1 MDAEISPPNSGPKRH
16 RLSRSGEKGWAFLV
30 LSGLGTMALVYCDVR
45 FAGFS
50 TFALPVL
57 VLCCAVALYRLRV
70 RSTAIADRLA
80 SLVDDSGTGTPEQ
93 RIARCTAALE
103 ARSQGLDQRWGQIHR
118 VTGLATREPLLA
130 QVEDDGEG
138 MMGVIAFVDFDRVC
152 AFDPAMGDRML
163 RELAIRVR
171 RMVGQDRLLAHVDR
185 AHFAIWFGPSV
196 TEEDVRGELSAICYA
211 LGAPIHEGTRD
222 FVPETRAQHG
232 AYMKSAQPS
241 QALLAQL
248 IAACSTGGT
257 ASPHSGIGDTTAA
270 IVRDHYTIEQ
280 DLRGAIQ
287 SGELEMRY
295 QPQIDAGTGR
305 LSGAEALLRWNHPSR
320 GMVAPGLFIPIVEA
334 AGMADEFG
342 MWALNSACREASR
355 WLAGRLGDLRM
366 AVNVSSHQ
374 LDRPDM
380 LKLIERTLARHRLPP
395 RMLDIELTE
404 SAATQDIARA
414 GELFDALRSRGIE
427 IAIDDFGT
435 GFSSLTA
442 LRSLSF
448 DKIKIDREFV
458 TAVHERR
465 DSQAICQSVIALGRG
480 LGIRV
485 LAEGVEE
492 FEEYAWLR
500 QHGCTEFQG
509 FYFSRPL
516 TGEEFHA
523 YARDPAH
530 IDTLLD
536 LGPRGIQSIISQ
548 RIA

>member
-1 MDAEISPPNSGPKRH
+1 MET
-16 RLSRSGEKGWAFLV
+16 L
-30 LSGLGTMALVYCDVR
+30 

-50 TFALPVL
+50 NLALPTLALGAALAAYHVHRRSR
-57 VLCCAVALYRLRV
+57 AV
-70 RSTAIADRLA
+70 ADRLA
-80 SLVDDSGTGTPEQ
+80 KLADDSGTGTLEQ
-93 RIARCTAALE
+93 RVARCLKTLE
-103 ARSQGLDQRWGQIHR
+103 ERSHGLDQRWGQTHR

-130 QVEDDGEG
+130 QVESDGHG
-138 MMGVIAFVDFDRVC
+138 ALGVIAFADFDRVC
-152 AFDPAMGDRML
+152 AFDPALGDRML
-163 RELAIRVR
+163 RELAARVR
-171 RMVGQDRLLAHVDR
+171 RMVGQGRLLAHVDR
-185 AHFAIWFGPSV
+185 AHFAIWFGP
-196 TEEDVRGELSAICYA
+196 DVAEGDAQGELSAISYA
-211 LGAPIHEGTRD
+211 LGAPIREGGRD
-222 FVPETRAQHG
+222 FVPDTRFHHG
-232 AYMKSAQPS
+232 IYTKGHQSP

-248 IAACSTGGT
+248 IAACSSSSA
-257 ASPHSGIGDTTAA
+257 ASPHSGIDDTTAA
-270 IVRDHYTIEQ
+270 VVRDHYTIEQ

-295 QPQIDAGTGR
+295 QPQIDAGAGR
-305 LSGAEALLRWNHPSR
+305 LSGAEALLRWNHPAR
-320 GMVAPGLFIPIVEA
+320 GMVSPSLFIPIIEA

-342 MWALNSACREASR
+342 MWALNAACREASR
-355 WLAGRLGDLRM
+355 WRSGGLGDLRV
-366 AVNVSSHQ
+366 AVNVSSYQ

-380 LKLIERTLARHRLPP
+380 LKLIQRTLVRHALPP
-395 RMLDIELTE
+395 QMLDIELTE

-414 GELFDALRSRGIE
+414 GDLFDALRSRGIE

-458 TAVHERR
+458 TAVDKRR

-485 LAEGVEE
+485 LAEGVEQ

-509 FYFSRPL
+509 FYFSQPL
-516 TGEEFHA
+516 TGEEFQA
-523 YARDPAH
+523 FSRNPAH
-530 IDTLLD
+530 IEALLD
-536 LGPRGIQSIISQ
+536 LGPRAAQNIISQ